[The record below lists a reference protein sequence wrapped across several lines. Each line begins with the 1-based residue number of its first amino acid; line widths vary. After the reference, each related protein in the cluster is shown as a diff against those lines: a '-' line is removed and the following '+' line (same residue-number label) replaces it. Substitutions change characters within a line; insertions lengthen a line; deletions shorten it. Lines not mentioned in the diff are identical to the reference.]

1 MAQAAKRI
9 GRPIKATTKG
19 ERVQLGVMVSTEFKD
34 LIADAAEKSGR
45 TMSQEAENIIER
57 ALALDAALKATG
69 QDKNALLHAAM
80 RRHGYKWHRI
90 AHGGKVWVVW
100 VPKDFPVGSY
110 SKWLKG
116 DEQ

>member
-9 GRPIKATTKG
+9 GRPIKEAPKG
-19 ERVQLGVMVSTEFKD
+19 ERVQLGVMVGTEFKD
-34 LIADAAEKSGR
+34 LIAKAAEKSGR

-69 QDKNALLHAAM
+69 QDKDALLHAAL
-80 RRHGYKWHRI
+80 RRHGYKQHRI
-90 AHGGKVWVVW
+90 VHGKVWKVW

-110 SKWLKG
+110 SEWKG
-116 DEQ
+116 DKQ